1 MVSRAVAQIARSFN
15 RFYNNCSILGGDD
28 NELKT
33 ARLAL
38 CQAVCDA
45 IEAGTYL
52 LGIPVVE
59 QM

>member
-1 MVSRAVAQIARSFN
+1 MVSRAVAQIARAFN

-28 NELKT
+28 AELKT

-38 CQAVCDA
+38 CESVCDA